1 MRRAEPHVL
10 KRRRVDRD
18 PRRPR
23 FGPCLGALALV
34 AAACNPVALLPA
46 RDPERLQELI
56 LADGVVTAAEYRR
69 AWEAARECMA
79 ERGWEVGELREDG
92 LDGAGL
98 NFNVTISGA
107 GRMSDRDLAGLEA
120 RMERDRTECVEGG
133 FVGPIQNVYAQTR
146 IPIGEKRI
154 RRAAEL
160 ESCLADLGVDDV
172 PYDPD
177 DPDPNPVV
185 AAIVAANLSDRDFS
199 AALSCLERHE
209 VLFPSL
215 FSGADG

>member
-1 MRRAEPHVL
+1 ML
-10 KRRRVDRD
+10 KRLRVDRG
-18 PRRPR
+18 PSRPR
-23 FGPCLGALALV
+23 LGPRLVAFALV
-34 AAACNPVALLPA
+34 AAACTPNIPLSAG
-46 RDPERLQELI
+46 DPESLQERI
-56 LADGVVTAAEYRR
+56 LADGVVTDAEYRR

-98 NFNVTISGA
+98 NFNVTVSGA
-107 GRMSDRDLAGLEA
+107 GRMSDRDLAELEA
-120 RMERDRTECVEGG
+120 RMERDRTECVEDG

-146 IPIGEKRI
+146 IPTGEERI

-160 ESCLADLGVDDV
+160 ESCLADLGVDDF

-177 DPDPNPVV
+177 NPDPNPVV
-185 AAIVAANLSDRDFS
+185 AAIVAADLSDRDFS

-209 VLFPSL
+209 VLFPSR
-215 FSGADG
+215 FVGADG